1 MTSKDLNLSELHGLD
16 KQIDILMECKPLPE
30 NEVKQLC
37 EKVSLQYSINENS
50 NFKFMSGQ
58 GNFNLRVKC
67 SIS

>member
-37 EKVSLQYSINENS
+37 EKVTFPHTRS
-50 NFKFMSGQ
+50 NF
-58 GNFNLRVKC
+58 
-67 SIS
+67 